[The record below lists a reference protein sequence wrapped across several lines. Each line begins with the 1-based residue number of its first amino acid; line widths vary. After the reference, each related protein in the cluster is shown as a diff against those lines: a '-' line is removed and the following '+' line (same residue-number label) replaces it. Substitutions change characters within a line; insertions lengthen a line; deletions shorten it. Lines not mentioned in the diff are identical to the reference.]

1 MDEASSMNSMRI
13 TLTLGTLC
21 LFTCLANAAQD
32 NEANESPDNKRPPVL
47 ERVYVAGASVSDGFG
62 LSKDLKTSVKL
73 SHVFQASCKAEEA
86 EFIPL
91 GDARFFLDPRNAGE
105 RIIQT
110 AKDGEATCFVG
121 VDFLFWYAY
130 GIKSEKL
137 RVSYVD
143 AALKSLEELEC
154 PVLLGDLPDM
164 SIALEGN
171 YFGRPM
177 ITPEMVPTKE
187 TLKTINEHLH
197 AWTAAREDAH
207 VVPLASLLKKI
218 QSGEDIQLREV
229 LYQPESLKE
238 LMQAD
243 LLHLTAEGSM
253 AVCLLVGDLLVKQY
267 EELNAEDF
275 VFDREASMERLMA
288 FAKEKREAEVL
299 EREARR
305 EERRREREERRKKKD
320 EEDEAPSELR
330 AAS

>member
-1 MDEASSMNSMRI
+1 M
-13 TLTLGTLC
+13 LGALC

-32 NEANESPDNKRPPVL
+32 DEAKRPPVL
-47 ERVYVAGASVSDGFG
+47 KRVYVAGASVSDGFG
-62 LSKDLKTSVKL
+62 LSKDLKTSIKL
-73 SHVFQASCKAEEA
+73 SHVFQASCKAVES
-86 EFIPL
+86 EFLPL
-91 GDARFFLDPRNAGE
+91 GDARFFLDPRGAGE
-105 RIIQT
+105 RIIKT

-130 GIKSEKL
+130 GMKSEKL

-143 AALKSLEELEC
+143 AALKALEELDC

-177 ITPEMVPTKE
+177 ITPEMIPTKE

-197 AWTAAREDAH
+197 AWTAERKDAH

-218 QSGEDIQLREV
+218 QSGKDIQLREV
-229 LYQPESLKE
+229 LYQPENLKE

-253 AVCLLVGDLLVKQY
+253 AVCLLVGDLLVNQY
-267 EELNAEDF
+267 EEVSVEDF
-275 VFDREASMERLMA
+275 VFDREDSMDRLMT
-288 FAKEKREAEVL
+288 FAKEKREAELL

-305 EERRREREERRKKKD
+305 AERRREREERRKKKD
-320 EEDEAPSELR
+320 EEEEEEAPRELR

>member
-1 MDEASSMNSMRI
+1 MGRMRS
-13 TLTLGTLC
+13 LPSLCALC
-21 LFTCLANAAQD
+21 LFSCLAIAAQD
-32 NEANESPDNKRPPVL
+32 GKAKVSSLTKRPPVL

-62 LSKDLKTSVKL
+62 LSKDLKTKVKL
-73 SHVFQASCKAEEA
+73 SHIFQAACMAEES

-121 VDFLFWYAY
+121 VDFLFWYVY
-130 GIKSEKL
+130 GEKSEKL

-177 ITPEMVPTKE
+177 ISPEMILTKE
-187 TLKTINEHLH
+187 TLKTINEHLN
-197 AWTAAREDAH
+197 AWVAEREDAH

-229 LYQPESLKE
+229 LYQPESLK
-238 LMQAD
+238 
-243 LLHLTAEGSM
+243 
-253 AVCLLVGDLLVKQY
+253 
-267 EELNAEDF
+267 
-275 VFDREASMERLMA
+275 
-288 FAKEKREAEVL
+288 
-299 EREARR
+299 
-305 EERRREREERRKKKD
+305 
-320 EEDEAPSELR
+320 
-330 AAS
+330 

>member
-1 MDEASSMNSMRI
+1 MRSS
-13 TLTLGTLC
+13 LTLYALF
-21 LFTCLANAAQD
+21 LFTCLATATQD
-32 NEANESPDNKRPPVL
+32 SEENESPLPKRAPVL

-62 LSKDLKTSVKL
+62 LSKDLKTGVKL
-73 SHVFQASCKAEEA
+73 SHVFQAACKAEES
-86 EFIPL
+86 EFLPL
-91 GDARFFLDPRNAGE
+91 GDARFFLDPRGAGR
-105 RIIQT
+105 RIIKT

-130 GIKSEKL
+130 GVKSEKL

-177 ITPEMVPTKE
+177 ISPEMIPTKE

-197 AWTAAREDAH
+197 AWTAEREHAH

-253 AVCLLVGDLLVKQY
+253 AVCLLVGDLLVNEY
-267 EELNAEDF
+267 EEVSAADF
-275 VFDREASMERLMA
+275 IFNREASMERLMA
-288 FAKEKREAEVL
+288 FAKEKRDAEL
-299 EREARR
+299 LDREARR